1 MDRRKDYYSL
11 LGLTPDATMSAI
23 KKAYRRLAKRYHPDL
38 TPGGAADDFRELQR
52 AYETLADAESRRRY
66 DETLRER
73 GRHREWEPS
82 WAALR
87 GPATQDLRRP
97 VQPAS
102 LSGEILLRPE
112 EAAAGGTLPLDVP
125 LSATCP
131 ACEGTGGA
139 VFDCMACGGEG
150 KVQRRLPVPVRIP
163 PGVRDG
169 TIFQV
174 SLDDPG
180 VLSIILTIHI
190 RAI

>member
-1 MDRRKDYYSL
+1 MDRRKDYYRL
-11 LGLTPDATMSAI
+11 LGLTPDASTSAI

-38 TPGGAADDFRELQR
+38 SPSGGSDEFRELQQ
-52 AYETLADAESRRRY
+52 AYETLADAERRRRY
-66 DETLRER
+66 DETLRES
-73 GRHREWEPS
+73 GRAREWEPS

-87 GPATQDLRRP
+87 GHAAQDLRRP

-139 VFDCMACGGEG
+139 VFDCLACGGDG

-174 SLDDPG
+174 SLDDPA

>member
-1 MDRRKDYYSL
+1 MDRRKDYYTL
-11 LGLTPDATMSAI
+11 LGLSPDASMSAI

-38 TPGGAADDFRELQR
+38 SPGSASDDFRELQR

-73 GRHREWEPS
+73 GRRREWEPS
-82 WAALR
+82 WTALR
-87 GPATQDLRRP
+87 GSAAQDLRRP

-125 LSATCP
+125 LSTTCP
-131 ACEGTGGA
+131 TCEGTGGA

-174 SLDDPG
+174 SLDDPS